1 MNRIIYFILF
11 FFVIFACERN
21 YEFFELD
28 CENCYQDKPECGP
41 LIIYFSFDD
50 ENDSVSYTVYRG
62 NFESREVEY
71 TGKAT
76 FTEEQI
82 DVPVNE
88 YYSVEALYLKN
99 GDTIHVVDGD
109 KFKLKKET
117 SECDKKCYYFK
128 DGMIDVRLKE

>member
-1 MNRIIYFILF
+1 MNRIIYLLLF
-11 FFVIFACERN
+11 VLLAVACERK

-28 CENCYQDKPECGP
+28 CENCYQEKPECGP
-41 LIIYFSFDD
+41 LIIYFSFDE
-50 ENDSVSYTVYRG
+50 ENDSVRYIIYRG
-62 NFESREVEY
+62 NFENREVEY
-71 TGKAT
+71 TGNAI

-88 YYSVEALYLKN
+88 YYSVEALYLKD
-99 GDTIHVVDGD
+99 GDTIRVVDGD

-117 SECDKKCYYFK
+117 SECDKKCYFFK